1 MVNITDNF
9 QTNVLCY
16 EKKLGETTSIIDIN
30 PKTIASNVDVDDD
43 NNKTVQKHID
53 DKSIH
58 MDKIGVEAL
67 VADKLSASNIKA
79 GDNVTL
85 TTDEN
90 GDITI
95 SALTDDISIQNT
107 LIEEDLSITLTHN
120 TKDNKTKI
128 RANIP
133 DVSHF
138 IRPENIKEG
147 QNIKITCNEKTN
159 DVIISGVAETYTAGD
174 GIRLEDGVINVALSD
189 VLKAG
194 ENIEISEKSLPFI
207 ISSPSKAQIL
217 NWKSNTKYEVNDCV
231 TRDNY
236 LYKCIKTHTSEGN
249 LDKTKWEL
257 LNGWIKNVEEHIVE
271 DADQT
276 SITLNNEV
284 PNKDVLSINIGGVVQ
299 QHSNYDL
306 ENDDK
311 TITFKEVIPQGAK
324 VEVTIMS
331 NVVLDTY
338 HDRVNIMDWKSNTSY
353 FIDNLCIYQDSIY
366 KCIEAHVSGE
376 KFKKEYWKN
385 INGYSK
391 HRQIVTIQELKEG
404 KPYFKL
410 DKYASDESDIM
421 INFNGIILPEKDYDI
436 DSSGY
441 GVIIYNESI
450 ELGTEL
456 DVTIFSNASI
466 QHPEVPTAQYRPNHV
481 LVSNERGSG
490 YELYSKDEFKTFL
503 DLDGVNDLYGK
514 DDYITIVKDGK
525 LNTVKP
531 ELVGSIIGVRNDVNG
546 FKCDVNGSKL
556 TIHEGSVLSSDGTT
570 MIRLSKPLV
579 KDVAQTFKQGNDK
592 GCMLGSSNEVFD
604 QPIIM
609 TGKTTSLGFGDITVE
624 ASSEQTDR
632 YAWKVMDGNIEGNGW
647 FTNLDDER
655 PVYWSIYCPNEFT
668 VHSFDFY
675 NTDANEDN
683 YSKDIDVWVDTPDAE
698 NVVASF
704 TAEKEDMG
712 HTHVEI
718 LKPKAGTKFGLT
730 IKSSYNKQVGA
741 TKIDLQLSYS
751 TTFAS
756 KTLYNIVALYDN
768 EGDDIDIATIP
779 HYDDIETSLPKNY
792 IKYAIIGTFETDDE
806 KNIINIYPNK
816 DIKDKY
822 LDGSIG
828 GELDDNVLTQYVH
841 DNDLGK
847 PVQIIEQWGCSKPV
861 EGRITFTKPFSEI
874 FYVMANGEKIIS
886 KDNDGFT
893 VDSEIKDEIDWFA
906 KGK

>member
-1 MVNITDNF
+1 MTNITENF
-9 QTNVLCY
+9 KTTILCY
-16 EKKLGETTSIIDIN
+16 EDESGDITDIN
-30 PKTIASNVDVDDD
+30 PQTIASNVLDEKSS
-43 NNKTVQKHID
+43 NVQAHIND
-53 DKSIH
+53 TSIH
-58 MDKIGVEAL
+58 MTESRVKEL
-67 VADKLSASNIKA
+67 VADKLTAENIKA
-79 GDNVTL
+79 GENVTL
-85 TTDEN
+85 TTDDSGN
-90 GDITI
+90 VTI
-95 SALTDDISIQNT
+95 SALTDDISVQNS
-107 LIEEDLSITLTHN
+107 LIAEDLSITLTP

-174 GIRLEDGVINVALSD
+174 GIILEDGVINVALHD
-189 VLKAG
+189 VLQAG
-194 ENIEISEKSLPFI
+194 TNIEISGEYPHFT
-207 ISSPSKAQIL
+207 ISSSSKAKIL
-217 NWKSNTKYEVNDCV
+217 DWKPNTKYEVNDFV
-231 TRDNY
+231 TRDNG
-236 LYKCIKTHTSEGN
+236 LFKCIKEHTSEG
-249 LDKTKWEL
+249 DFDTAKWQL
-257 LNGWIKNVEEHIVE
+257 WNGWIKNVEEHTVE
-271 DADQT
+271 YADQT

-299 QHSNYDL
+299 QQSNYEL
-306 ENDDK
+306 GNDGK
-311 TITFKEVIPQGAK
+311 TITFNEVIPQGAK

-338 HDRVNIMDWKSNTSY
+338 HDIVNIMDWKSNTSY
-353 FIDNLCIYQDSIY
+353 VIDNLCIYQDSIY

-376 KFKKEYWKN
+376 EFEKEFWKN

-391 HRQIVTIQELKEG
+391 HRQIVTIQELKGG

-450 ELGTEL
+450 ELGQEL
-456 DVTIFSNASI
+456 EVTIFSNASI
-466 QHPEVPTAQYRPNHV
+466 QHPEVPTAQYRPNHI
-481 LVSNERGSG
+481 LVSNVRGSG
-490 YELYSKDEFKTFL
+490 YELYSKDDFRTFL
-503 DLDGVNDLYGK
+503 DIDGVNDLYGK
-514 DDYITIVKDGK
+514 DDYIAIVKDGK

-531 ELVGSIIGVRNDVNG
+531 EMVGSIIGVRNDVNG
-546 FKCDVNGSKL
+546 FKCEANGSKI
-556 TIHEGSVLSSDGTT
+556 TISEGSVLSSDGTT

-579 KDVAQTFKQGNDK
+579 KDVAQEFNQGNGN
-592 GCMLGSSNEVFD
+592 GCMIGTSNEVFD

-647 FTNLDDER
+647 FTNIDDEC
-655 PVYWSIYCPNEFT
+655 PIIWSISCPNEFT

-718 LKPKAGTKFGLT
+718 ENPRAGTKFGLT
-730 IKSSYNKQVGA
+730 IKSSYNNNKQVGA

-792 IKYAIIGTFETDDE
+792 IKYAIIGTFETDDN

-847 PVQIIEQWGCSKPV
+847 PVQIIEQWGCDKPDE

-874 FYVMANGEKIIS
+874 FYVMANGVKIIS

-893 VDSEIKDEIDWFA
+893 VDSSIKTEIDWFA

>member
-16 EKKLGETTSIIDIN
+16 EDGDNVIDIN
-30 PKTIASNVDVDDD
+30 PKTIASNVDDE
-43 NNKTVQKHID
+43 NNKTVQAHID
-53 DKSIH
+53 DISIH
-58 MDKIGVEAL
+58 TTQQRVAELEEL
-67 VADKLSASNIKA
+67 VADKLTAENIIA
-79 GDNVTL
+79 GDNVTV
-85 TTDEN
+85 TTDDSGN
-90 GDITI
+90 VTI
-95 SALTDDISIQNT
+95 SALTDDISVQNA
-107 LIEEDLSITLTHN
+107 LIAEDLSITLTP

-138 IRPENIKEG
+138 TRPENIKEG
-147 QNIKITCNEKTN
+147 QNIKIKRNEKTN
-159 DVIISGVAETYTAGD
+159 DVIISGVAETYTAGE
-174 GIRLEDGVINVALSD
+174 GIILEDGAINVALHD
-189 VLKAG
+189 VLTAG
-194 ENIEISEKSLPFI
+194 TNIEISGEYPHFT
-207 ISSPSKAQIL
+207 ISSSSKAKIL
-217 NWKSNTKYEVNDCV
+217 DWESNTKYEVNDFV
-231 TRDNY
+231 TRNNG
-236 LYKCIKTHTSEGN
+236 LFKCIEGHTSEG
-249 LDKTKWEL
+249 DFDTIKWQL
-257 LNGWIKNVEEHIVE
+257 WNGWIKNVEEHIVE
-271 DADQT
+271 YADQT
-276 SITLNNEV
+276 SITLNTEV

-299 QHSNYDL
+299 QQSNYEL
-306 ENDDK
+306 GNDGK
-311 TITFKEVIPQGAK
+311 TITFNEVIPQGAK

-338 HDRVNIMDWKSNTSY
+338 HDKVNIMDWKSNTSY
-353 FIDNLCIYQDSIY
+353 VIDNLCIYQDSIY

-376 KFKKEYWKN
+376 EFKKEYWKN

-441 GVIIYNESI
+441 GVTLYNESI
-450 ELGTEL
+450 ELGQEL
-456 DVTIFSNASI
+456 EVTIFSNASI

-503 DLDGVNDLYGK
+503 DLDDVNDLYGK
-514 DDYITIVKDGK
+514 DDYIAIVKDGK

-531 ELVGSIIGVRNDVNG
+531 EMVGSIIGVRNDVNG
-546 FKCDVNGSKL
+546 FKCEANGSKI
-556 TIHEGSVLSSDGTT
+556 TISEGSVLSNDGTT

-579 KDVAQTFKQGNDK
+579 KDVTQSFDQGNEN
-592 GCMLGSSNEVFD
+592 GCMLGSSNEVLE
-604 QPIIM
+604 QPITM
-609 TGKTTSLGFGDITVE
+609 ASQTASLEFGDITVE

-632 YAWKVMDGNIEGNGW
+632 YAWKVMDDSIEGNGW
-647 FTNLDDER
+647 FTNIDDEC
-655 PVYWSIYCPNEFT
+655 PITWSMSCSNEFT
-668 VHSFDFY
+668 VYSFDFY
-675 NTDANEDN
+675 NTVATDDN
-683 YSKDIDVWVDTPDAE
+683 YSKDIDVWVDTPE

-718 LKPKAGTKFGLT
+718 ENPRAGKTFGLT
-730 IKSSYNKQVGA
+730 INSSYNKQVGA
-741 TKIDLQLSYS
+741 KKIELQMAYS
-751 TTFAS
+751 TIFAS
-756 KTLYNIVALYDN
+756 NTLYNIVALYDN
-768 EGDDIDIATIP
+768 EGDEIDIATIP
-779 HYDDIETSLPKNY
+779 HYDDIETSLPKDY

-841 DNDLGK
+841 DNALGK
-847 PVQIIEQWGCSKPV
+847 PVQIIEQWGCSIPD

-893 VDSEIKDEIDWFA
+893 VDSNIDYEIDWFA

>member
-1 MVNITDNF
+1 MVNITENF

-16 EKKLGETTSIIDIN
+16 KDGDEVIDFN
-30 PKTIASNVDVDDD
+30 PKTIASNVDDE
-43 NNKTVQKHID
+43 NNKTVQAHIND
-53 DKSIH
+53 NERHLTSSQVNELTK
-58 MDKIGVEAL
+58 
-67 VADKLSASNIKA
+67 DKLSASNIMA
-79 GDNVTL
+79 GDNVIVK
-85 TTDEN
+85 TDDSGN
-90 GDITI
+90 VTI
-95 SALTDDISIQNT
+95 SALTDDISVQNA
-107 LIEEDLSITLTHN
+107 LIAEDLSITLTP

-174 GIRLEDGVINVALSD
+174 GIILEDGVINVALHD
-189 VLKAG
+189 VLQAG
-194 ENIEISEKSLPFI
+194 TNIEISGEYPHFT
-207 ISSPSKAQIL
+207 ISSSSKAKIL
-217 NWKSNTKYEVNDCV
+217 DWESNTKYEVNDFV
-231 TRDNY
+231 TRDNG
-236 LYKCIKTHTSEGN
+236 LFKCIEEHTSEG
-249 LDKTKWEL
+249 DFDTTKWQL
-257 LNGWIKNVEEHIVE
+257 WNGWIKNVEEHTVE
-271 DADQT
+271 YADQKT
-276 SITLNNEV
+276 IKLETVV
-284 PNKDVLSINIGGVVQ
+284 PNKEVLSINIGGVVQ
-299 QHSNYDL
+299 QQSNYEL
-306 ENDDK
+306 GNDSK

-338 HDRVNIMDWKSNTSY
+338 HDKVNIMDWKSNTSY
-353 FIDNLCIYQDSIY
+353 VIDNLCIYQDSIY
-366 KCIEAHVSGE
+366 KCMEEHVSSE
-376 KFKKEYWKN
+376 KFEKEYWKN
-385 INGYSK
+385 INGYTK
-391 HRQIVTIQELKEG
+391 HRQIVKIQELKGG

-410 DKYASDESDIM
+410 EKYASDESDIM

-450 ELGTEL
+450 ELGQEL
-456 DVTIFSNASI
+456 EVTIFSNASI

-481 LVSNERGSG
+481 LVSNEKGSG
-490 YELYSKDEFKTFL
+490 YELYSKDDFRTFL
-503 DLDGVNDLYGK
+503 DIDGVNDLYGK
-514 DDYITIVKDGK
+514 DDYIAIVKDGK

-531 ELVGSIIGVRNDVNG
+531 EMVGSIIGVRNDVNG
-546 FKCDVNGSKL
+546 FKCEANGSTL
-556 TIHEGSVLSSDGTT
+556 TIHEGSVLSTDGTT

-579 KDVAQTFKQGNDK
+579 KDVAQEFDQGNGN
-592 GCMLGSSNEVFD
+592 GCMIGTSNEVFD

-647 FTNLDDER
+647 FTNLDDEC
-655 PVYWSIYCPNEFT
+655 PITWSIYCPNEFT
-668 VHSFDFY
+668 VHSFEFY
-675 NTDANEDN
+675 NTVATDDN
-683 YSKDIDVWVDTPDAE
+683 YSKDIDVWVDTTD
-698 NVVASF
+698 NIVASF
-704 TAEKEDMG
+704 TAKKEDMG
-712 HTHVEI
+712 KTHVEI
-718 LKPKAGTKFGLT
+718 ENPLAGNKFGLT
-730 IKSSYNKQVGA
+730 IKNSYNKQVGA

-779 HYDDIETSLPKNY
+779 HYDDIETSLPKDY
-792 IKYAIIGTFETDDE
+792 IKYAIIGTFETDDN

-828 GELDDNVLTQYVH
+828 GELDDNVLIQYVH

-847 PVQIIEQWGCSKPV
+847 PVKIIEQWGCDNPDE

-874 FYVMANGEKIIS
+874 FYVMANGVKIIS
-886 KDNDGFT
+886 KDNDGFD
-893 VDSEIKDEIDWFA
+893 VDLSIKDEIDWFA